1 MDISW
6 KLNSV
11 YHPKHTRTLRTHTHR
26 VILYAVFSTA
36 SVFLTALLHL
46 LAVYSVWWSYHLHIH
61 FLCVLGGVRETE
73 WVKEQPCEYLLVD
86 ILVVFNG
93 WSFGVV
99 TGGGWGGGKTPEQT
113 TGVLLLSIN
122 ELLHKTLPRVHNKQ
136 HVQANVINFNAWFQT
151 GEIYI
156 LEDARITTAV
166 QYIFKPS
173 RCNQLQNVSLEVLA
187 AAAAWQM
194 GCRGGFLRE
203 QRTQL
208 CTNQQLNDKIDY
220 EVLCVG
226 HSSALLLK
234 AALR

>member
-1 MDISW
+1 MELS
-6 KLNSV
+6 LS
-11 YHPKHTRTLRTHTHR
+11 
-26 VILYAVFSTA
+26 
-36 SVFLTALLHL
+36 
-46 LAVYSVWWSYHLHIH
+46 YSLPV
-61 FLCVLGGVRETE
+61 CVGVVRETE

-86 ILVVFNG
+86 VLVVFDG

-173 RCNQLQNVSLEVLA
+173 PCRISCRTCHWRYLPQQQPGRWA
-187 AAAAWQM
+187 AERDFWESK
-194 GCRGGFLRE
+194 GPSC
-203 QRTQL
+203 
-208 CTNQQLNDKIDY
+208 
-220 EVLCVG
+220 
-226 HSSALLLK
+226 ALISN
-234 AALR
+234 